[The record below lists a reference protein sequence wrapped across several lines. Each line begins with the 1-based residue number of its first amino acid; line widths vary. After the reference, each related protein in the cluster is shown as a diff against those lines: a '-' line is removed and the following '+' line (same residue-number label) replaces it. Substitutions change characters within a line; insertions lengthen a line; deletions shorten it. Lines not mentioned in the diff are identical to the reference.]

1 MAGKVLEVQP
11 VNGFHSD
18 VESQSTRH
26 SNGLGLD
33 RNIAPAQLT
42 RHEAFS
48 GIHYVSRAMAE
59 IINKIERS
67 RDSSAPMLITGESG
81 TGKELI
87 VRAVHAVSPRREG
100 EFIPFNCGD
109 IGTEMVAS
117 ELFGYRRGAFTGAD
131 RDSKGVIREADG
143 GTLLLDEI
151 GELPL
156 ESQPKLLRFL
166 QEGEVRPLGEARPIK
181 VNVRVVAATNRD
193 LEAHVRTGQFR
204 VDLFHRLNV
213 LWIHIPPLRERREDI
228 RTLTEYFLAQ
238 RRQEESKQD
247 LWLSDE
253 AWELLLGYH
262 WPGNVRQVKNVV
274 HRLAAS
280 TGNDG
285 LIGPERILEEL
296 GGSAMAPAAVMAEN
310 KIVIDCRLPYH
321 EAKNELAR
329 LFISNALNETG
340 GNLSQAAARMGMSV
354 FGLRKAVKRFGI
366 EKRKGSHQ

>member
-1 MAGKVLEVQP
+1 
-11 VNGFHSD
+11 
-18 VESQSTRH
+18 
-26 SNGLGLD
+26 
-33 RNIAPAQLT
+33 
-42 RHEAFS
+42 
-48 GIHYVSRAMAE
+48 
-59 IINKIERS
+59 
-67 RDSSAPMLITGESG
+67 
-81 TGKELI
+81 
-87 VRAVHAVSPRREG
+87 
-100 EFIPFNCGD
+100 
-109 IGTEMVAS
+109 MVAS

-193 LEAHVRTGQFR
+193 LEAQVRTGQFR
-204 VDLFHRLNV
+204 IDLFHRLNV

-280 TGNDG
+280 IGNDG
-285 LIGPERILEEL
+285 LIGPERILEEI

-340 GNLSQAAARMGMSV
+340 GNLSQAAARMGMSL

-366 EKRKGSHQ
+366 EKRKGRHQ